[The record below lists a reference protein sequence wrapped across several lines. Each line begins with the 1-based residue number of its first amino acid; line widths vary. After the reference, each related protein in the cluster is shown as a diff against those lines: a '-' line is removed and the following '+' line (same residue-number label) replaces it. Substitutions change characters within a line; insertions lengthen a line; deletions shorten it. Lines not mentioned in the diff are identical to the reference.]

1 MAASP
6 GSARS
11 RAASPATSPPRS
23 GWATSGSA
31 ASPATPS
38 FARTPESFMSGFV
51 VHDNCAAV
59 QESIYVVLGHGP
71 YQRRVLLCSALSL
84 IVALSQALSDRL
96 TSRPVDHWC
105 RPPEDLGELSADAW
119 KNMSI
124 PVEAD
129 GSFSKCTVYEP
140 AVADTPAANRS
151 AAPCHR
157 WDYDIAN
164 RGDSIVS
171 RFGLVC
177 GRQYLLNIR
186 IVVFLTIAAL
196 VTPVLGLASDR
207 VGRRPVI
214 LASAMVLL
222 AATIGNSVSGTFAFY
237 VSTRTVVLTTVNAVF
252 VLTFILLYEA
262 TGNEWRLLFTLL
274 DTAVGATVVPPFVD
288 ALSLLEPR
296 WALMHGVVI
305 VATAILAAWCCFLR
319 ESPAWLLATWNVQRA
334 QEGALEAASINGLD
348 VTKAA
353 ATFRAILAQLVKLDR
368 SPHTSTGLVV
378 TDDSVQS
385 VRMCRRAVSVFL
397 TRLTLSAVYF
407 PLLTT
412 GRAPGYHWAAVHA
425 LLLVA
430 SYVAVGWAVLKRGLR
445 DTLIVLLVVVSAF
458 CAAQALLMTIGVL
471 QLAIPVV
478 HAVLKVALSGAMS
491 VVLCYSAE
499 VFPTRTRCTGVSAST
514 FFGSVGSL
522 LGVLAYA
529 QNGGKAGAHFHA
541 TAAIMTALSVFAVQW
556 LPEVLV
562 EMQKAKRR
570 SAPKSAQER
579 KEALKQSLA
588 LPAEGAKKRRRRRGK
603 AKTPTKSPA

>member
-1 MAASP
+1 MSASP
-6 GSARS
+6 GRASS
-11 RAASPATSPPRS
+11 RVASPATSAPRAV
-23 GWATSGSA
+23 WATPGSA
-31 ASPATPS
+31 ATPATPLS
-38 FARTPESFMSGFV
+38 ARTPESLMPGFV
-51 VHDNCAAV
+51 FHDNCAAV
-59 QESIYVVLGHGP
+59 QESIYIVLGHGP
-71 YQRRVLLCSALSL
+71 YQRRVLLCSVLSLVVALSL
-84 IVALSQALSDRL
+84 ALSDRL

-105 RPPEDLGELSADAW
+105 RPPENLGEQSADAW

-129 GSFSKCTVYEP
+129 GSFSKCTVYDP
-140 AVADTPAANRS
+140 AVTDFPATNRS

-177 GRQYLLNIR
+177 SRLYPLNTRIR
-186 IVVFLTIAAL
+186 VLFTVAAL

-207 VGRRPVI
+207 VGRKPVT
-214 LASAMVLL
+214 LATVMVLL

-237 VSTRTVVLTTVNAVF
+237 VSTRTVVLTTANAVF
-252 VLTFILLYEA
+252 VLTFILLYEV
-262 TGNEWRLLFTLL
+262 TRKERRLLFTLL

-288 ALSLLEPR
+288 VLSLLEPR

-305 VATAILAAWCCFLR
+305 VPTAIWAAWCVSLR
-319 ESPAWLLATWNVQRA
+319 ELPAWLLATWNVQRA

-348 VTKAA
+348 ASKAA
-353 ATFRAILAQLVKLDR
+353 ATFRAILARLVKLDR
-368 SPHTSTGLVV
+368 SPHTSTGLVM
-378 TDDSVQS
+378 TEDTVQS
-385 VRMCRRAVSVFL
+385 VRMRHRAVSVFL

-407 PLLTT
+407 PLVTT
-412 GRAPGYHWAAVHA
+412 GRAPGYYWVALHA

-430 SYVAVGWAVLKRGLR
+430 SYVAVEWAVLKHGLR

-458 CAAQALLMTIGVL
+458 CATQTLLMSVGVL

-478 HAVLKVALSGAMS
+478 HAVLKVALSGAIS

-499 VFPTRTRCTGVSAST
+499 VFPTRTRCTGVSASLS
-514 FFGSVGSL
+514 FGSAGSL
-522 LGVLAYA
+522 LGVLTYALNGRKPGAY
-529 QNGGKAGAHFHA
+529 FHS

-556 LPEVLV
+556 LPEVFV
-562 EMQKAKRR
+562 ETQKAKHQ
-570 SAPKSAQER
+570 SAPESAQER

-588 LPAEGAKKRRRRRGK
+588 LPADGAKRRRRRREK

>member
-1 MAASP
+1 MSASP
-6 GSARS
+6 GSASS

-23 GWATSGSA
+23 EWATPGSA
-31 ASPATPS
+31 ATPATPS
-38 FARTPESFMSGFV
+38 SALTPESLMPGFV

-59 QESIYVVLGHGP
+59 QESIYIVLGHGP
-71 YQRRVLLCSALSL
+71 YQRRVLLCSVLSL

-105 RPPEDLGELSADAW
+105 RPPENLGELSADAW

-129 GSFSKCTVYEP
+129 GSFSKCTVYDP
-140 AVADTPAANRS
+140 AVTDSPAANRS

-157 WDYDIAN
+157 WEYDIAN

-186 IVVFLTIAAL
+186 IGVFFTVAAL

-207 VGRRPVI
+207 VGRRPVT
-214 LASAMVLL
+214 LASVMVLL
-222 AATIGNSVSGTFAFY
+222 AATIGNSVSGTFPFY
-237 VSTRTVVLTTVNAVF
+237 VSTRTVVLTTANAVF
-252 VLTFILLYEA
+252 VLTFILLYEV

-288 ALSLLEPR
+288 VLSLLEPR
-296 WALMHGVVI
+296 WALMHGLVFVP
-305 VATAILAAWCCFLR
+305 TAILAAWCVSLR

-334 QEGALEAASINGLD
+334 QEGALEAASINCLD
-348 VTKAA
+348 ATKAA

-378 TDDSVQS
+378 TEDSMQS
-385 VRMCRRAVSVFL
+385 VRMRRRAVSVFL

-407 PLLTT
+407 PLVTT
-412 GRAPGYHWAAVHA
+412 GRAPGYYWAAVHA
-425 LLLVA
+425 LLLAA

-458 CAAQALLMTIGVL
+458 CAAQTLLMSAGVL

-478 HAVLKVALSGAMS
+478 HAVLKVALSVAIS
-491 VVLCYSAE
+491 VVLCYSVE

-514 FFGSVGSL
+514 FFGSAGSL

-529 QNGGKAGAHFHA
+529 LNGRKAGAYFHA

-562 EMQKAKRR
+562 ETQKAKRR

-579 KEALKQSLA
+579 KEALKQSLSP
-588 LPAEGAKKRRRRRGK
+588 PADGAKKRRRRRGM